1 MGSSRI
7 KQQRTNMKLL
17 DKLLKAGSVKNADV
31 LSESSFFVM
40 KDCIPTELPILNIA
54 FSGTADGGLVPG
66 LTVIAGQSKSYKTL
80 LSLYCMKAYFDKYP
94 ESVALLYDSEFG
106 ITPEYLEMNGIDP
119 DRIIHIPIEHIEQLK
134 FDIVKRL
141 TEIERGDKVFIMIDS
156 LGSLSSKK
164 EVEDAE
170 NEKSVADMTRAKA
183 IRSLLRII
191 TPHLTMKD
199 IPCLA
204 VNHTYQTMEMF
215 SKAVVGGG
223 TSVMYSANQ
232 VFIVTRSQEKD
243 GTDLVGYNFT
253 INIEKSRFVR
263 EKSKL
268 TFQVK
273 FDEGISKYSGLMD
286 IALESGHVIKPKNGW
301 YQSTVVE
308 DSKNV
313 RFNDTNTAEFWDPIL
328 ESDSFKEF
336 IEYKYKLTSKFANIL
351 EESEEE
357 EVEDE

>member
-1 MGSSRI
+1 MA
-7 KQQRTNMKLL
+7 NKLL
-17 DKLLKAGSVKNADV
+17 DKLIKAGSVKNADI
-31 LSESSFFVM
+31 LSDSSFFVM

-54 FSGTADGGLVPG
+54 FSGSIDGGLVPG
-66 LTVIAGQSKSYKTL
+66 LTIVAGQSKSYKTL

-94 ESVALLYDSEFG
+94 EAIALLYDSEFG
-106 ITPEYLEMNGIDP
+106 ITPEYLEMNGIDSS
-119 DRIIHIPIEHIEQLK
+119 RIIHIPIEHIEQLK

-156 LGSLSSKK
+156 IGSLSSKK
-164 EVEDAE
+164 EVEDAID
-170 NEKSVADMTRAKA
+170 EKSVADMTRAKS

-204 VNHTYQTMEMF
+204 INHTYQTMEMF

-232 VFIVTRSQEKD
+232 VFIITRSQEKD

-253 INIEKSRFVR
+253 INIEKSRFVK

-273 FDEGISKYSGLMD
+273 FNEGINKYSGLMD
-286 IALESGHVIKPKNGW
+286 IALASGHVIKPKNGW
-301 YQSTVVE
+301 YQVAGIE
-308 DSKNV
+308 KNY
-313 RFNDTNTAEFWDPIL
+313 RFDDTQNAEFWNQIL
-328 ESDSFKEF
+328 ETDSFKEYV
-336 IEYKYKLTSKFANIL
+336 EYTYKLTHKFGDM
-351 EESEEE
+351 
-357 EVEDE
+357 EVEEDEEDE

>member
-1 MGSSRI
+1 MAS
-7 KQQRTNMKLL
+7 KLL
-17 DKLLKAGSVKNADV
+17 DKLMKAGAVKNADI
-31 LSESSFFVM
+31 LSDSSFFVM

-54 FSGTADGGLVPG
+54 FSGSIDGGLVPG
-66 LTVIAGQSKSYKTL
+66 LTIVAGQSKSYKTL
-80 LSLYCMKAYFDKYP
+80 LSLYCMKAYFEKYP

-119 DRIIHIPIEHIEQLK
+119 TRIIHIPIEHIEQLK

-141 TEIERGDKVFIMIDS
+141 NEIQRGDKVFLMIDS
-156 LGSLSSKK
+156 IGSLSSKK
-164 EVEDAE
+164 EVDDAID
-170 NEKSVADMTRAKA
+170 EKSVADMTRAKS

-204 VNHTYQTMEMF
+204 INHTYQTMEMF

-232 VFIVTRSQEKD
+232 VFIITRSQEKD

-253 INIEKSRFVR
+253 INIEKSRFVK

-273 FDEGISKYSGLMD
+273 FNEGISKYSGLMD
-286 IALESGHVIKPKNGW
+286 IALASGHVVKPKNGW
-301 YQSTVVE
+301 YQVAGIE
-308 DSKNV
+308 KNY
-313 RFNDTNTAEFWDPIL
+313 RLADTNNAAFWDQIL
-328 ESDSFKEF
+328 ETDSFKEYV
-336 IEYKYKLTSKFANIL
+336 EYSYKLTNKFTDMSVEE
-351 EESEEE
+351 EESEGDEE
-357 EVEDE
+357 

>member
-1 MGSSRI
+1 MAS
-7 KQQRTNMKLL
+7 KLL
-17 DKLLKAGSVKNADV
+17 DKLMKAGAVKNADI
-31 LSESSFFVM
+31 LSDSSFFVM

-54 FSGTADGGLVPG
+54 FSGSIDGGLVPG
-66 LTVIAGQSKSYKTL
+66 LTIVAGQSKSYKTL
-80 LSLYCMKAYFDKYP
+80 LSLYCMKAYFEKYP

-119 DRIIHIPIEHIEQLK
+119 TRIIHIPIEHIEQLK
-134 FDIVKRL
+134 FDVVKRL
-141 TEIERGDKVFIMIDS
+141 NEIQRGDKVFLMIDS
-156 LGSLSSKK
+156 IGSLSSKK
-164 EVEDAE
+164 EVDDAID
-170 NEKSVADMTRAKA
+170 EKSVADMTRAKS

-204 VNHTYQTMEMF
+204 INHTYQTMEMF

-232 VFIVTRSQEKD
+232 VFIITRSQEKD

-253 INIEKSRFVR
+253 INIEKSRFVK

-273 FDEGISKYSGLMD
+273 FNEGISKYSGLMD
-286 IALESGHVIKPKNGW
+286 IALASGHVVKPKNGW
-301 YQSTVVE
+301 YQVAGIE
-308 DSKNV
+308 KNY
-313 RFNDTNTAEFWDPIL
+313 RLADTNNAAFWDQIL
-328 ESDSFKEF
+328 ETDSFKEYV
-336 IEYKYKLTSKFANIL
+336 EYSYKLTNKFTDMSVEE
-351 EESEEE
+351 EESEGDEE
-357 EVEDE
+357 

>member
-1 MGSSRI
+1 M
-7 KQQRTNMKLL
+7 TNKLL
-17 DKLLKAGSVKNADV
+17 DKLMKAGSVKNSDI

-54 FSGTADGGLVPG
+54 FSGSIDGGLVPG
-66 LTVIAGQSKSYKTL
+66 LTIIAGQSKSYKTL

-94 ESVALLYDSEFG
+94 DSIALLYDSEFG
-106 ITPEYLEMNGIDP
+106 ITPEYLEMNGIDSS
-119 DRIIHIPIEHIEQLK
+119 RIIHIPIEHIEQLK

-141 TEIERGDKVFIMIDS
+141 SEIQRGDKVFTMIDS
-156 LGSLSSKK
+156 IGSLSSKK
-164 EVEDAE
+164 EVDDA
-170 NEKSVADMTRAKA
+170 NDEKSVADMTRAKS

-204 VNHTYQTMEMF
+204 INHTYQTMEMF

-232 VFIVTRSQEKD
+232 VFIISRSQEKD

-253 INIEKSRFVR
+253 INIEKSRFVK

-273 FDEGISKYSGLMD
+273 FNEGINKYSGLMD
-286 IALESGHVIKPKNGW
+286 IALASGHVIKPKNGW
-301 YQSTVVE
+301 YQVAGIE
-308 DSKNV
+308 KNY
-313 RFNDTNTAEFWDPIL
+313 RLADTNNPEFWDQVL
-328 ESDSFKEF
+328 QSESFKDY
-336 IEYKYKLTSKFANIL
+336 IEYTYKLTHRFSEMAV
-351 EESEEE
+351 EEG
-357 EVEDE
+357 DENE